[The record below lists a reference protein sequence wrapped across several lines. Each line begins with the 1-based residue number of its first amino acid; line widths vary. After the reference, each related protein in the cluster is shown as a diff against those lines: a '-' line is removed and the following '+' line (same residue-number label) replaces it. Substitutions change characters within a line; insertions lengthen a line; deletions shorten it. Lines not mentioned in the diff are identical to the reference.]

1 MKKMV
6 WVAAGLLAFALFFPN
21 GISLPTFSPDTDT
34 DVDVVDVKPDAQV
47 VKLLA
52 SADQADKNRIVSV
65 YTGLKTVLTRDNGKR
80 INTTEKWEEVQAQT
94 LQMAIDTPGKYAG
107 LDEAIEAVF
116 VAAVKDDN
124 TDPTVVNP
132 VTPEMQAKLVKA
144 CEILIASAK

>member
-6 WVAAGLLAFALFFPN
+6 WVAAALLVFALFFPN
-21 GISLPTFSPDTDT
+21 GVSLPSFSSVSNS
-34 DVDVVDVKPDAQV
+34 DVAVGTATPDATV
-47 VKLLA
+47 AKLLA
-52 SADQADKNRIVSV
+52 PASRAEKNRVVGV
-65 YTGLKTVLTRDNGKR
+65 YSGLKTVLTRDNGKR

-94 LQMAIDTPGKYAG
+94 LQMAIDEPGKYEG

-132 VTPEMQAKLVKA
+132 VTPEMQAKLIKA
-144 CEILIASAK
+144 CDVLIASAK

>member
-6 WVAAGLLAFALFFPN
+6 WVAAALLVFALFFPN
-21 GISLPTFSPDTDT
+21 GVSLPSFSSVSNN
-34 DVDVVDVKPDAQV
+34 DVASDVKPDAAV

-52 SADQADKNRIVSV
+52 PADRAEKNRVISV
-65 YTGLKTVLTRDNGKR
+65 YTGLKTVLARDKGQR
-80 INTTEKWEEVQAQT
+80 INTTEKWEEVQAAT
-94 LQMAIDTPGKYAG
+94 LQMAIDEPGKYPG

-124 TDPTVVNP
+124 TDATVVNA

-144 CEILIASAK
+144 CDILIASAK